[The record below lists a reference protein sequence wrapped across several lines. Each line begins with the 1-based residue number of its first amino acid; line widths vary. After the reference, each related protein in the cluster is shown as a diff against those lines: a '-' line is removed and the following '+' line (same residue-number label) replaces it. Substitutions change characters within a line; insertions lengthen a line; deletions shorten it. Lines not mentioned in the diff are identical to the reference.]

1 MLWTEKC
8 LEKPAIVLG
17 LHVKNNY
24 LSLKIEI
31 FSKKGLFFKLFY
43 DTILFVRKIE
53 QNQLKSKVYIFQ
65 IFTRENGHWLETI
78 KYRI

>member
-1 MLWTEKC
+1 MNRKMLK
-8 LEKPAIVLG
+8 KPAIVLG
-17 LHVKNNY
+17 LHVKDNY
-24 LSLKIEI
+24 LLLKIEI

-43 DTILFVRKIE
+43 DKILSVRKIE

>member
-1 MLWTEKC
+1 MK
-8 LEKPAIVLG
+8 
-17 LHVKNNY
+17 
-24 LSLKIEI
+24 SRKIEI
-31 FSKKGLFFKLFY
+31 FSKKGLFFKPFY
-43 DTILFVRKIE
+43 DTILSVRKIK

>member
-1 MLWTEKC
+1 MGVLV
-8 LEKPAIVLG
+8 LES
-17 LHVKNNY
+17 N
-24 LSLKIEI
+24 KIEI
-31 FSKKGLFFKLFY
+31 FSKKGLFFKPFY
-43 DTILFVRKIE
+43 DTILSVRKIE